1 MRIATSTI
9 TAIGV
14 AGMNSQQTQLVTLME
29 EISTNRTVNTAG
41 DNPAAAAQSVGV
53 QTAVQNTTTY
63 QANQNAAQT
72 SLGLEDS
79 TLQSVNTVIGNIQQ
93 LLQKANNGSLTD
105 ADRASY
111 ATQLQSDRQQLLS
124 LANTTDAQGNYIFG
138 GFQTGAQPFTNNP
151 SGPGVIYNGDQG
163 VIAMQ
168 VSAQRQIPTSD
179 PGSNVF
185 LSATPG
191 AATPVATAPT
201 SNGGSGTI
209 GQFSTNQSG
218 VASNNDSYTIAFQVA
233 NGATTYTVTDNSVT
247 PPTTT
252 NPATYTAGSSIQLGS
267 GQSIV
272 INGAPANGDTFNIAP
287 PTAAQSNIFTSLDNA
302 ISALQTPSQG
312 GTGATNIA
320 NAMATALQE
329 INNSQT
335 TVLTTLASV
344 GSRQTEVT
352 ALGTLSSTVSTTYS
366 TQLSNLVGLSTDAMA
381 GVYSQLS
388 TIQTQLEA
396 TQKAFVSTQQLS
408 LFSDIQT

>member
-1 MRIATSTI
+1 
-9 TAIGV
+9 
-14 AGMNSQQTQLVTLME
+14 
-29 EISTNRTVNTAG
+29 
-41 DNPAAAAQSVGV
+41 
-53 QTAVQNTTTY
+53 
-63 QANQNAAQT
+63 
-72 SLGLEDS
+72 
-79 TLQSVNTVIGNIQQ
+79 
-93 LLQKANNGSLTD
+93 
-105 ADRASY
+105 
-111 ATQLQSDRQQLLS
+111 
-124 LANTTDAQGNYIFG
+124 
-138 GFQTGAQPFTNNP
+138 
-151 SGPGVIYNGDQG
+151 
-163 VIAMQ
+163 
-168 VSAQRQIPTSD
+168 
-179 PGSNVF
+179 
-185 LSATPG
+185 
-191 AATPVATAPT
+191 VATAPT